1 MGADEQ
7 GSGHQASFFF
17 RGRLSG
23 PLHAPTP
30 THGEVG
36 TKSPAR
42 PAPGARQA
50 SAPAGLSMQTHSG
63 GGVAEHLPLGVEGRC
78 PSAQAANP
86 LFRAPSILPLCN

>member
-17 RGRLSG
+17 RGQPSG

-50 SAPAGLSMQTHSG
+50 SAPAGLSMQTHSREG
-63 GGVAEHLPLGVEGRC
+63 GGCGTSAPGCGGEVPLSSGSKPPFQSPFH
-78 PSAQAANP
+78 PST
-86 LFRAPSILPLCN
+86 L